1 MRRSRRKVGDRGY
14 TAPAIPNDHVSKLK
28 LVRVFPERPTSRL
41 NEASR
46 FDFDEALLP
55 GDIWEGDLD
64 ADEFVVDKIID
75 VRSGRKTRYGQIHNQ
90 YLIQWKEFA
99 TQPGLTKMI

>member
-1 MRRSRRKVGDRGY
+1 MRRSRRKVGNRGY

-64 ADEFVVDKIID
+64 ADGFVVDKIID
-75 VRSGRKTRYGQIHNQ
+75 VRSEEDEIWP
-90 YLIQWKEFA
+90 I
-99 TQPGLTKMI
+99 TQVVPGTMEEVQLSNLDRRS